1 MSSGRDSGPKRKGRR
16 CDSGSPKKHSQEMMS
31 GVEAFDRY
39 AERYDAWFDRHLHI
53 YGSELQALKTL
64 LSSYTRGIE
73 IGVGTGRFS
82 VPLGIRWGVDPS
94 IRMGKMA
101 KARGI
106 QVISARAEGLPF
118 KAFQFDLV
126 LLVTTLCFLDEP
138 GAALK
143 EAYRVLSSGGTI
155 LIGTFDPD
163 SPPGVPFIRENKR
176 SPFFQDA
183 RFYSVESVAAL
194 MRSTGFKQFEYR
206 QTLRQVVA
214 LPAQME
220 TAEEGYGQGLF
231 AVIKA
236 RKR

>member
-1 MSSGRDSGPKRKGRR
+1 MP
-16 CDSGSPKKHSQEMMS
+16 
-31 GVEAFDRY
+31 GVEVFNRHT
-39 AERYDAWFDRHLHI
+39 ERYDQWFERHPEQ
-53 YGSELQALKTL
+53 YEAELRALSAL
-64 LSSYTRGIE
+64 LPRVNRGLE

-101 KARGI
+101 KSRGI

-126 LLVTTLCFLDEP
+126 LLVTTLCFLNDP

-143 EAYRVLSSGGTI
+143 EVYRVLISGGTI

-163 SPPGVPFIRENKR
+163 SPPGVPFIRENKG
-176 SPFFQDA
+176 SPFFQEA

-194 MRSTGFKQFEYR
+194 MRSTGFNQFEYR

-214 LPAQME
+214 LPAQVQ

-231 AVIKA
+231 VVIKA
-236 RKR
+236 RKM